1 MWWLAVRYL
10 DGMDARAQIQ
20 QLREELHAH
29 NHRYY
34 VLADPVISDR
44 EFDEKLRALAELEA
58 QHPEL
63 DDPNS
68 PTKRVGGDLTDK
80 FDKVPH
86 KTPMLSL
93 SNSYSADEVAQWAE
107 RVKSGLP
114 DEEVEFVIELKYD
127 GVAIALWYEHGTLSK
142 ALTRGDGTQGEDVRT
157 NVATIPT
164 VPLRLKD
171 GAPASLEIRGE
182 IFFPWPAFEALNAAR
197 RETGESSLPT
207 PETQPRAP

>member
-93 SNSYSADEVAQWAE
+93 SNSYNAENGAVGRACEVGIA
-107 RVKSGLP
+107 RR
-114 DEEVEFVIELKYD
+114 EVEFVIELKYD
-127 GVAIALWYEHGTLSK
+127 GW
-142 ALTRGDGTQGEDVRT
+142 
-157 NVATIPT
+157 
-164 VPLRLKD
+164 PLRCGTK
-171 GAPASLEIRGE
+171 RVR
-182 IFFPWPAFEALNAAR
+182 WPKR
-197 RETGESSLPT
+197 
-207 PETQPRAP
+207 

>member
-1 MWWLAVRYL
+1 MWWLVVRYL

-58 QHPEL
+58 HHPDL

-127 GVAIALWYEHGTLSK
+127 GVAIALWYEEG
-142 ALTRGDGTQGEDVRT
+142 R
-157 NVATIPT
+157 
-164 VPLRLKD
+164 
-171 GAPASLEIRGE
+171 
-182 IFFPWPAFEALNAAR
+182 WPKR
-197 RETGESSLPT
+197 
-207 PETQPRAP
+207 